1 MIIRVITG
9 ICDGMEAGIEGIVAG
24 DYFKIVPTGRGGG
37 GRASWKN

>member
-9 ICDGMEAGIEGIVAG
+9 ISDGMEAGIEGIVAG

-37 GRASWKN
+37 GCASWKN